1 MKRLFVVISS
11 GLVFVIALSGCN
23 FPGRETPT
31 SQVDALNTAA
41 AQTVQAQQTSIA
53 QTAQATKQEQEPEPT
68 QTTSP
73 VPSEEPGSPTATLAP
88 TSTPTK
94 APTQTPKVACN
105 QAGFVAETI
114 PDGTDF
120 DPGEEFTKTWTLEN
134 TGSCTWNA
142 NYDVVFVEGD
152 AMGAPA
158 SIPLTSGT
166 VKPGETVKISMDFN
180 APIAAGTHRGD
191 FKLRDQDGVLFG
203 IGENDGNFWVKIDV
217 EGTVYDFTKNYCASG
232 VVWSS
237 GAGTLPCPGSSGDS
251 AGWVRK
257 IDEPI
262 LENGVKD
269 DEPGLQVHPQMVND
283 GWIRGTYPEVSV
295 TEGVYFYVIVGCYS
309 DSNCDVK
316 FKLNYKIDGGAE
328 RTLGTWHEVRD
339 DDFNRIKVDLDD
351 LAGEDVQFILLV
363 EANGSA
369 SNDLALWFGPRIE
382 P

>member
-1 MKRLFVVISS
+1 MRKLFIVISF
-11 GLVFVIALSGCN
+11 GLIFGIALSGCN
-23 FPGRETPT
+23 YPGRETPT

-68 QTTSP
+68 QTLSP
-73 VPSEEPGSPTATLAP
+73 EPSEEPGSPTATLAP

-94 APTQTPKVACN
+94 APTQTPEVECN

-134 TGSCTWNA
+134 TGTCTWDA
-142 NYDVVFVEGD
+142 NYDVVFVEGVALD
-152 AMGAPA
+152 APA
-158 SIPLTSGT
+158 STPLTSGT
-166 VKPGETVKISMDFN
+166 VKPGETVKISMDLK

-203 IGENDGNFWVKIDV
+203 IGENDGNFW
-217 EGTVYDFTKNYCASG
+217 
-232 VVWSS
+232 
-237 GAGTLPCPGSSGDS
+237 GSSGDS

-262 LENGVKD
+262 LENGMKD

-283 GWIRGTYPEVSV
+283 GWIRGTFPEVSV
-295 TEGVYFYVIVGCYS
+295 TEGVYFYAIVGCYS

-316 FKLNYKIDGGAE
+316 FKLNYRIDGGAE
-328 RTLGTWHEVRD
+328 RTLGTWHEVQD

-369 SNDLALWFGPRIE
+369 SNDLTLWFGPRIE